1 MNMKDKHPWA
11 WRCLVGS
18 LLVAALAAFW
28 GALGGSGCRSCEG
41 VVVGIFQGK
50 SLATLGTLYYGIL
63 FAAAVLIGPN
73 LFVFSGIMIAAGV
86 HGPLVAILFQSQLFC
101 APCLL
106 AAAAAGA
113 ALVSALILEPSNAF
127 RASLI
132 LPAAALALQTGL
144 IFSGAVP
151 MPREPRETKSDALR
165 LSIEAREELL
175 SPPVERGRARMVVYT
190 RPDCG
195 YCMELERDILPG
207 LTRDFGP
214 GLQVERRSAEALPGI
229 PTPTIIL
236 TGCEKRRFFPGLPP
250 VEDLRAAIT
259 SVMGDDHGRETV
271 LEKSR

>member
-1 MNMKDKHPWA
+1 MDMKNKHPWA

-28 GALGGSGCRSCEG
+28 GALGGAGCRSCEG
-41 VVVGIFQGK
+41 VAGIFQGTH
-50 SLATLGTLYYGIL
+50 LATLGTVYYSLL
-63 FAAAVLIGPN
+63 FAVAVLAGPH

-86 HGPLVAILFQSQLFC
+86 HGPLALILFQSQLFC
-101 APCLL
+101 VPCLL
-106 AAAAAGA
+106 AAAAAGT
-113 ALVSALILEPSNAF
+113 ALVAAIILEPSNAF

-132 LPAAALALQTGL
+132 LPAAAFALQTWVL
-144 IFSGAVP
+144 FSGGVP
-151 MPREPRETKSDALR
+151 LRGETKPDVER
-165 LSIEAREELL
+165 IAREELV

-207 LTRDFGP
+207 LTRDFGAA
-214 GLQVERRSAEALPGI
+214 LEVERRSAEALPGI

-236 TGCEKRRFFPGLPP
+236 TGFMSRRFFPGLPP
-250 VEDLRAAIT
+250 VEDLRSAIA
-259 SVMGDDHGRETV
+259 SVMGEDHGRETV